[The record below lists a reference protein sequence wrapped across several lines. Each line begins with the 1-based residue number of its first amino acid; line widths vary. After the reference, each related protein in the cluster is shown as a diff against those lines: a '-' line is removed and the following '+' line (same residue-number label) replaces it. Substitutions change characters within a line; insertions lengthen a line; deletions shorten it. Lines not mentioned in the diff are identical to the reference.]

1 MDEPALIFE
10 VSLFNE
16 AVRLGCASFGAPF
29 IDTWNGIRD
38 RLNKSF
44 LQALDTPAP
53 QRHHLPTVAV
63 DDTGALA
70 TPSGDTP
77 PAALTSAVSPP
88 QEAPSQNQ
96 PPTVHAGVGIHLVS
110 DSVFEKDDVSH
121 EVPTDFARLAVDHGM
136 NPNAFYHAGKCPLP
150 PTN

>member
-10 VSLFNE
+10 ISLFNE

-29 IDTWNGIRD
+29 KDTWNGIRD

-53 QRHHLPTVAV
+53 QRHHLPAVVV

-70 TPSGDTP
+70 MPSGNTPS
-77 PAALTSAVSPP
+77 AALTSAVSLP

-96 PPTVHAGVGIHLVS
+96 PPTVHTGVGIHLVS
-110 DSVFEKDDVSH
+110 DSVFLKHDVSH
-121 EVPTDFARLAVDHGM
+121 KAPTDFTGLAVDHGIK
-136 NPNAFYHAGKCPLP
+136 PNAFYDARKCPLP
-150 PTN
+150 PIN

>member
-29 IDTWNGIRD
+29 KDTWNGIRD

-44 LQALDTPAP
+44 LQALDTSSP
-53 QRHHLPTVAV
+53 QHHQLHPVTA
-63 DDTGALA
+63 DETGALA
-70 TPSGDTP
+70 TPSGDTSS
-77 PAALTSAVSPP
+77 AGLTSAASLP
-88 QEAPSQNQ
+88 QEAHSQNQ
-96 PPTVHAGVGIHLVS
+96 SLAVHAGVSIHLS
-110 DSVFEKDDVSH
+110 DSVFFENDVSH
-121 EVPTDFARLAVDHGM
+121 NAPTDFPGLAVDYGIK
-136 NPNAFYHAGKCPLP
+136 PNAFYPAGKCPLP

>member
-1 MDEPALIFE
+1 MDKPALIFE

-29 IDTWNGIRD
+29 KDTWNGIRD

-44 LQALDTPAP
+44 LQALDTPPP
-53 QRHHLPTVAV
+53 QRHHLHPVAV

-77 PAALTSAVSPP
+77 STGLTSAVSLP
-88 QEAPSQNQ
+88 QEAHSQNQ
-96 PPTVHAGVGIHLVS
+96 PLTVHAGVGIHLS
-110 DSVFEKDDVSH
+110 DSVFFKHDVSH
-121 EVPTDFARLAVDHGM
+121 KAPTDFAGLAIDYSIK
-136 NPNAFYHAGKCPLP
+136 PNAFYHAGKCPLP